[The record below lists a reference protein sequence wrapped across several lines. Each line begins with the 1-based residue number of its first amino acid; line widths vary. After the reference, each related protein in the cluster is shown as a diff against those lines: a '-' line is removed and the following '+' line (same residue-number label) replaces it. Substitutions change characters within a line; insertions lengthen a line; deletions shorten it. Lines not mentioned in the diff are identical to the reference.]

1 VLSKKCITKSIDF
14 LYKVWYNINQKVG
27 GNMDDELIKLLIY
40 YECIKD
46 KENPKKEIVSN
57 ETFDKIIRET
67 WGDDDL

>member
-1 VLSKKCITKSIDF
+1 
-14 LYKVWYNINQKVG
+14 
-27 GNMDDELIKLLIY
+27 MDDELIKLLLY

-46 KENPKKEIVSN
+46 KENPKKKN